1 MADVPVPFYLVLL
14 FVALR
19 IFADARKRRAAQDAD
34 RTESPEVPPR
44 LRPPAPVRRK
54 TQQEALLLEQL
65 LRGEL
70 ARRTQTD
77 EDESLEMEP
86 EVVSLE
92 TVPARGERAV
102 VDQDDE
108 GEAIARRRIAEAA
121 RRDTA
126 LGGADHT
133 AFHRRI
139 ATAPAV
145 ESSAGD
151 ELSPKRLREL
161 RRAIVMAEVLGPP
174 LGLRGE

>member
-19 IFADARKRRAAQDAD
+19 IFADARKRRAAQDSE
-34 RTESPEVPPR
+34 RMEPPKTPPR
-44 LRPPAPVRRK
+44 LRPPVPVRRN
-54 TQQEALLLEQL
+54 TQDEARLLEQL

-70 ARRTQTD
+70 ARRTEPD

-86 EVVSLE
+86 EVVSRE
-92 TVPARGERAV
+92 VEPVRAERV
-102 VDQDDE
+102 VIDQDDE
-108 GEAIARRRIAEAA
+108 GEAIARRRIADAA

-126 LGGADHT
+126 LVGADHT

-161 RRAIVMAEVLGPP
+161 RRAVVMAEVLGPP
-174 LGLRGE
+174 LALRPE